1 MTGRRS
7 FLRTVAAATG
17 AAQTAPV
24 QAPVSTAKPAA
35 QAVSPAAPAVNYPR
49 TFTGRQLSMIAFP
62 IGGVGA
68 GCISLGGR
76 GQLRDWEIFNKADK
90 GRAPAYAFAAIWAQ
104 AGSRPPVAR
113 VLEARQLPPYQA
125 ASGLS
130 PDRVAGLPRL
140 ESATFTG
147 EFPLARID
155 FRDSKLPVRVS
166 LEAFSPFVPHEEDE
180 SGLPVAIFRYRVRNP
195 SKDTV
200 KVSIVFSL
208 DNPVHPQSA
217 PPALRRPASQGVN
230 EFRTSGPLQGILMTN
245 PALPATD
252 PAAGSFALCTR
263 GAGSDHITYLRGWQR
278 ARWWT
283 SPLLFWD
290 DFTAD
295 GALGPEPEM
304 RNTVASLCVSKAI
317 PPGGEAPFE
326 FLLAWH
332 FPNRTPRVCGWSA
345 PKGEEDTLI
354 GNYYAT
360 RFASAWAAAEHASQN
375 LDALEKRMRLFVDAI
390 RTSTLPPAVK
400 DAATANLSTLVSPTC
415 FRTADGKFRGFE
427 GVNDQSGCCFGN
439 CTHVW
444 NYESATQ
451 YLFPALARS
460 MREAAFDLA
469 DSLNGL
475 MPIRLQLPEGKQKS
489 GVAAADGTMG
499 QIMKA
504 YLDWQLTGDN
514 AWLQR
519 MWPKVKKAIEFCW
532 KPGGWDADRDGVM
545 EGVQHN
551 TYDVEFYGPNPMCGI
566 YYLGA
571 LRACEEMAR
580 GVGDYAAAGE
590 CRRLFEQGSKWI
602 DENLFNGEYYVQR
615 ITPIPKDNIADG
627 LRSPMG
633 ADDPERPEFQL
644 GEGCLADQLVGQYVA
659 DYAGLGNLVARQHIR
674 KALESIHKYN
684 YKRTLFE
691 HESVQRTY
699 ALNDEA
705 GLVICSYAKAQ
716 RPRSPFP
723 YFAEVWASFEYLVAA
738 QFIRAGMVRQAF
750 ELVEGARRRFD
761 GEKRNPWDETEC
773 GHHYA
778 RNMAAWSVILALSG
792 FHYEGSRRALIAVPA
807 LQSPRF
813 RCFWSTG
820 TAWGVFERTSA
831 RFSLRVLHGKLQ
843 VRTVEIAGAAGGTT
857 TAEIGGAAL
866 PHEVRRTLGRAVFTF
881 PEPLEL
887 AAGVELVLTV

>member
-1 MTGRRS
+1 MTGRRT

-17 AAQTAPV
+17 AAQTAPA
-24 QAPVSTAKPAA
+24 QAPVTAKPGAP
-35 QAVSPAAPAVNYPR
+35 AVSPAAVAVNYPR
-49 TFTGRQLSMIAFP
+49 TFTGRRLSMIAFP
-62 IGGVGA
+62 LGGVGA
-68 GCISLGGR
+68 GCISLGGY

-90 GRAPAYAFAAIWAQ
+90 GRAPAYAFPAIWAK
-104 AGSRPPVAR
+104 AGPSPAVAR
-113 VLEARQLPPYQA
+113 VLEARLPPPYQA
-125 ASGLS
+125 SHGLS
-130 PDRVAGLPRL
+130 PDRLAGLPRL

-166 LEAFSPFVPHEEDE
+166 LEAFSPFVPHEEDD
-180 SGLPVAIFRYRVRNP
+180 SGLPVAILRYRVRNP
-195 SKDTV
+195 SKSAV
-200 KVSIVFSL
+200 KVSIALSL
-208 DNPVHPQSA
+208 DNPVHPPA
-217 PPALRRPASQGVN
+217 YPPALRRTAPQGLN
-230 EFRTSGPLQGILMTN
+230 EFRASGGLQGILMTN
-245 PALPATD
+245 PALPPTD
-252 PAAGSFALCTR
+252 PAAGSFALCAR
-263 GAGSDHITYLRGWQR
+263 SAGPDQITYLRGWQR

-290 DFTAD
+290 DFTSD
-295 GALGPEPEM
+295 GALGPEPET

-345 PKGEEDTLI
+345 PKGEEDTVI
-354 GNYYAT
+354 GNHYAT
-360 RFASAWAAAEHASQN
+360 RFADAWAAAEYASQN
-375 LDALEKRMRLFVDAI
+375 LDALEKRMRVFVDAI

-427 GVNDQSGCCFGN
+427 GVSDQSGCCFGN

-451 YLFPALARS
+451 HLFPALARS
-460 MREAAFDLA
+460 MREAMFDLA
-469 DSLNGL
+469 DSLDGL

-489 GVAAADGTMG
+489 GVTAADGTMG

-504 YLDWQLTGDN
+504 YLDWRLTGDN

-519 MWPKVKKAIEFCW
+519 MWPKVKKAIAFCW

-551 TYDVEFYGPNPMCGI
+551 TYDVEFYGPNPMCGV

-580 GVGDYAAAGE
+580 GVGDYAAAAE
-590 CRRLFEQGSKWI
+590 YRRLFEQGSKWI

-615 ITPIPKDNIADG
+615 ITPIPKDKIADG
-627 LRSPMG
+627 LRSSMG
-633 ADDPERPEFQL
+633 ADDPEKPEFQL

-659 DYAGLGNLVARQHIR
+659 DYAGLGTLVAPEHIR
-674 KALESIHKYN
+674 KTLKSIHKYN
-684 YKRTLFE
+684 YKRALFE
-691 HESVQRTY
+691 HECVQRVY

-705 GLVICSYAKAQ
+705 GLVVCSYAKAK

-723 YFAEVWASFEYLVAA
+723 YFAEVWASFEYLAAA
-738 QFIRAGMVRQAF
+738 QLIRAGMIR
-750 ELVEGARRRFD
+750 EGLEYVEGARRRFD
-761 GEKRNPWDETEC
+761 GERRNPWDETEC

-778 RNMAAWSVILALSG
+778 RNMAAWSVLLALSG
-792 FHYEGSRRALIAVPA
+792 FSYDGTRRAVTA
-807 LQSPRF
+807 LTALETPHF
-813 RCFWSTG
+813 RCFWSSG
-820 TAWGVFERTSA
+820 TAWGVFERSSG
-831 RFSLRVLHGKLQ
+831 RFALRVLHGKLQ
-843 VRTVEIAGAAGGTT
+843 VKTVEITARAVGPTTARAGASS
-857 TAEIGGAAL
+857 L
-866 PHEVRRTLGRAVFTF
+866 PHQVQRTADRAVFTF
-881 PEPLEL
+881 PEPVEL
-887 AAGVELVLTV
+887 AENAELILTV